1 MSETGADL
9 TGFLEAAGRSLA
21 EAQGA
26 LAGEVADVP
35 SAVAISE
42 AELEV
47 KATVDR
53 ADGAV
58 VLQPVTSQDARQGA
72 ITPGM
77 LSTVRIR
84 YVAVTED
91 TLVAPSEQPTRTA
104 EIVIKDVSARE
115 DVVTLDKILGGLS
128 YEAVFV
134 PTTKRGLVTARDPEQ
149 RLVREVVV
157 PDAKVGRSRA

>member
-1 MSETGADL
+1 MTESSADL

-21 EAQGA
+21 DAQGA
-26 LAGEVADVP
+26 LAGELVDVP
-35 SAVAISE
+35 TAVAISE

-53 ADGAV
+53 GAAGLV
-58 VLQPVTSQDARQGA
+58 VEPVSTAAVLKGG

-77 LSTVRIR
+77 LSTLRIR

-91 TLVAPSEQPTRTA
+91 TLTAAPSVRPERAPDT
-104 EIVIKDVSARE
+104 VIGEVRKRE
-115 DVVTLDKILGGLS
+115 DVVALDRILGGLR

-134 PTTKRGLVTARDPEQ
+134 PVTRRWLVTARDPED

-157 PDAKVGRSRA
+157 PDA